1 MLWVWLFED
10 SEIIKFW
17 SSDVVC
23 FTEKLKHSL
32 RDSKAGAYLPLLK
45 QEQLFCNFFAVFFLF
60 VLVGVFFCLYQ
71 MEVANVCIN
80 VKFFCRSAK

>member
-17 SSDVVC
+17 NSDVVC

-32 RDSKAGAYLPLLK
+32 RDSKAGAYLSLLK
-45 QEQLFCNFFAVFFLF
+45 QEQLFCNFFADFFFLVLGLVVFF
-60 VLVGVFFCLYQ
+60 FFLSLPNESCKHLYK
-71 MEVANVCIN
+71 C
-80 VKFFCRSAK
+80 